1 MVKFKLFGG
10 FKKKTPVPLSRYV
23 EVARKMME
31 SGKTQAEVASFL
43 KSKGLNYHQI
53 DVVMRHAIK
62 SATLEKETNTNVSET
77 QHSPVPPQ
85 PKPSLPS
92 QPVSKAGPSQEP
104 VLPQPLN
111 PNQDLHSAFTPQPSF
126 PSSPP
131 PPPSNESSSMDDD
144 ELLMELE
151 EIIDLVLK
159 NKYGDVL
166 AIKKDVEELK
176 KNLKETIE
184 SFEKKMN
191 DVKKRLNE
199 LENKEQSNYAEINKK
214 IEDLIPR
221 INALES
227 AFKDNI
233 PVMLDELRKIEETLG
248 LRKEENPLKAKDQE
262 AKNEKKVDIDLG
274 DFIEGE

>member
-53 DVVMRHAIK
+53 DIVMRHAIK
-62 SATLEKETNTNVSET
+62 SATLEKDTTANVSET
-77 QHSPVPPQ
+77 QHSPAPPQ
-85 PKPSLPS
+85 PQPSLPS
-92 QPVSKAGPSQEP
+92 QPTNKAAPSQEP
-104 VLPQPLN
+104 LPSQPLN
-111 PNQDLHSAFTPQPSF
+111 PNQNLHPTFTPQPSLPPLPPQH
-126 PSSPP
+126 PSSP
-131 PPPSNESSSMDDD
+131 SSSVDDD

-166 AIKKDVEELK
+166 IVKKDVEELK
-176 KNLKETIE
+176 KKLKEYVG
-184 SFEKKMN
+184 SFEKKIN
-191 DVKKRLNE
+191 DIKKRLNE
-199 LENKEQSNYAEINKK
+199 LENKEQTNYAEITKK
-214 IEDLIPR
+214 VEDLIPR

-227 AFKDNI
+227 AFKDNV
-233 PVMLDELRKIEETLG
+233 PTMLDELRKIEETLD
-248 LRKEENPLKAKDQE
+248 LRKEEKTLTDKEQKD
-262 AKNEKKVDIDLG
+262 KNEKKFDIDLG
-274 DFIEGE
+274 DLIEGE